1 MFATVKHRDFCVPE
15 KAAARLIVPGY
26 KDLANLKGEL
36 RRDSPTGS
44 RIAQHIILSL
54 GGHYKHW
61 SLLGADVRAAFLNSH
76 PYVSRELYISA
87 PDGRSGPTVT
97 VPLGEGCL
105 AKVLKGVFGLA
116 DAPREWYLRLAREL
130 KDEKWQISAIDGA
143 LWYYR
148 GGRDGGELKGA
159 MVGHV
164 DDLLF
169 LGDQDAKESLL
180 RLGKTLGFGSIE
192 EEDFQWCGKRIR
204 RDPTTKELVISMQPY
219 HAQLTPVVMS
229 RERRKQLDDPLTA
242 YEVKKLK
249 GILGSLQWLVAQL
262 RFDIAFQVSSLQGE
276 TPAVGTMLRANKA
289 LQDCKKDGDFEI
301 RFKDVNPYLGGI
313 LSVTDAA
320 LGNVDENGSPNVGVG
335 EKVHS
340 QSCYAVLLADET
352 LVGGKKGSFNLI
364 DFRSHRLQRVC
375 RSSYASETLGVEE
388 GFDAAELC
396 RGFLAEAIGIN
407 VSAKSAWM
415 DICKVPLVGV
425 TDAKDTY
432 DRVSQD
438 TGFGNGLV
446 SVRRDEFL
454 SVSTNLGL
462 SIRSVSF
469 RLCNSCRTIRLS
481 FMDITFM
488 ALCSIHLPH

>member
-1 MFATVKHRDFCVPE
+1 M
-15 KAAARLIVPGY
+15 
-26 KDLANLKGEL
+26 
-36 RRDSPTGS
+36 
-44 RIAQHIILSL
+44 

-61 SLLGADVRAAFLNSH
+61 SLLGADVRAAFLKGD

-87 PDGRSGPTVT
+87 PDGRSGPT

-276 TPAVGTMLRANKA
+276 TPTVGTMLRANKA

-364 DFRSHRLQRVC
+364 DFRSHRLQRVQIFVC
-375 RSSYASETLGVEE
+375 
-388 GFDAAELC
+388 
-396 RGFLAEAIGIN
+396 I
-407 VSAKSAWM
+407 
-415 DICKVPLVGV
+415 
-425 TDAKDTY
+425 
-432 DRVSQD
+432 
-438 TGFGNGLV
+438 
-446 SVRRDEFL
+446 
-454 SVSTNLGL
+454 
-462 SIRSVSF
+462 
-469 RLCNSCRTIRLS
+469 
-481 FMDITFM
+481 
-488 ALCSIHLPH
+488 